1 MDEGG
6 GLGAVRVPDGVGV
19 TGAGDGEGWG
29 RGRGVG
35 AHFGG
40 WVVAC
45 LVKWSKEGLG
55 GVRNGMKRNLLQAGL
70 LYRVLPARGAI
81 GRHQVATCIS
91 ALWEKWQKR
100 REKRVTRVG
109 SSFYFV
115 KDCPSRPSKCSL
127 APDLEMQS

>member
-1 MDEGG
+1 MLGRHEHGHEFLGEGGDFGPGETRCALEQRGVEFYAAVDEGG

-55 GVRNGMKRNLLQAGL
+55 GVRNGMK
-70 LYRVLPARGAI
+70 
-81 GRHQVATCIS
+81 
-91 ALWEKWQKR
+91 
-100 REKRVTRVG
+100 
-109 SSFYFV
+109 
-115 KDCPSRPSKCSL
+115 
-127 APDLEMQS
+127 